1 MSVGE
6 ILHIQAQLKK
16 HSLGI
21 SKQLLCKVCS
31 LSQLPCDFYVACF
44 ALQCTNK
51 IKKHCNGSRYQYAC
65 ATVSGRQLRLSF
77 DMESCENLLNC
88 HLIL

>member
-1 MSVGE
+1 MQIVFHVSVGE
-6 ILHIQAQLKK
+6 IQHIQAQLKK
-16 HSLGI
+16 HRLGI

-31 LSQLPCDFYVACF
+31 LSQLLCDFYVAFF
-44 ALQCTNK
+44 ACD
-51 IKKHCNGSRYQYAC
+51 GSRYQYVC
-65 ATVSGRQLRLSF
+65 SMVSGRQLRLSF